1 MLKVTSTVILQKQ
14 AFWGLNES
22 GDLGGDSK
30 KPVACFHPDMS
41 DQGVA
46 PGVQSHFQHPS
57 QFAHVRPT

>member
-30 KPVACFHPDMS
+30 KPQWLASIQTCQIRELPQESKVISSICHHLHM
-41 DQGVA
+41 
-46 PGVQSHFQHPS
+46 
-57 QFAHVRPT
+57 